1 MAERTTE
8 HLSKIQQEDEIWKL
22 GKFDLEEFKRNLAV
36 IIAIRND
43 RKDGPSGQVQSA
55 IEESQRLIAQGAA
68 QIN

>member
-36 IIAIRND
+36 LIAIRND
-43 RKDGPSGQVQSA
+43 R
-55 IEESQRLIAQGAA
+55 
-68 QIN
+68 